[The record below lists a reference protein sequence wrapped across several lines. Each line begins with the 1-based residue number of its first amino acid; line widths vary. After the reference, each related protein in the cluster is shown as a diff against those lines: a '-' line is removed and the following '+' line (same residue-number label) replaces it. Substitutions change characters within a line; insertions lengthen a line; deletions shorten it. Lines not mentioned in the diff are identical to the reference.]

1 MKRRTVLLL
10 PLLMTLLAPPVRAAE
25 CPAPEAFV
33 VPQGGLP
40 ATAAAIRKNKLTI
53 LALGG
58 TATLGVPARGA
69 DFTYPSRLA
78 ARLGEALPGV
88 AVKVTVRAAA
98 RQPAAD
104 LAMKL
109 AAELAADQPDLVIW
123 GPGATAA
130 ARGDDLD
137 TFTGHVS
144 DVIAKIRSTGADLIL
159 MTLQYAPSVARV
171 VNLHP
176 YRMAVARAGETAGL
190 PVLDR
195 YELMRFWSDNG
206 ILDLDAVE
214 PAERL
219 QVARKVYDCMAE
231 HLTRGI
237 AGAVR

>member
-1 MKRRTVLLL
+1 MSEKGQC
-10 PLLMTLLAPPVRAAE
+10 VR
-25 CPAPEAFV
+25 
-33 VPQGGLP
+33 
-40 ATAAAIRKNKLTI
+40 
-53 LALGG
+53 
-58 TATLGVPARGA
+58 
-69 DFTYPSRLA
+69 
-78 ARLGEALPGV
+78 
-88 AVKVTVRAAA
+88 
-98 RQPAAD
+98 
-104 LAMKL
+104 
-109 AAELAADQPDLVIW
+109 
-123 GPGATAA
+123 
-130 ARGDDLD
+130 DDLD
-137 TFTGHVS
+137 TFAGHVS

-176 YRMAVARAGETAGL
+176 YRMAVARAGEMAGL